1 MSCVDTKK
9 SGNDSID
16 PLSKKED
23 PMKAH
28 NGNSKHSQKPSPM
41 KPYQP
46 GIDPEIDAWFTAF
59 FIENHLDHFTHP
71 EQAAAPEQVRFTV
84 YTEDDE
90 RYYPCS
96 DRMFAAIMSRKESDF
111 IQKKY
116 QEVLERILELID
128 QQIKDQREK
137 DYLTALIKIKY
148 QHETRDEIMIPSRL
162 EKRLIRIFLNHS
174 QIEDP
179 YIIEKTTRNH
189 RVSRALNSEG
199 FQKALNYFDCT
210 DLTNSLSSLT
220 QVKALAEDLILKRL
234 FSLAGV
240 PSLWE
245 SNESLAY
252 TEEVFLRMFD
262 RPLTGNGIEPLFRF
276 LGIQSPDH
284 QSREV
289 GTKKILW
296 LADEAGEFVVDL
308 AIINCLA
315 KLGHKIIIAFKG
327 GPLFT
332 KVDFKDAQEDE
343 VLNRELEGALFLQ
356 DKNMNKNE
364 LVKTLRS
371 DYDIIAISDGTRENL
386 NLLLT
391 STTFARIFKE
401 VDGIISRGHDQ
412 RRRFFVT
419 HFQFTQDI
427 FNISPGDQG
436 AVSILYRPKHP
447 AVIKFSHKDLENKAK
462 KIIDRMVDAKKHGMT
477 VVFYS
482 GIIGSIPGRISMAK
496 KIMSV
501 LIEYLKQQFAMTFI
515 INPSEYFEP
524 GMDADDLM
532 YMWEIVQRSGYIDI
546 WRFQTYDDIAQAF
559 QIMNSKVPPEWV
571 GKDATFSTGCT
582 KEMHIALEVQAKHP
596 EMQIIGPA
604 KEKFMRRSEYGV
616 GKMYDKR
623 LGEILPFK

>member
-1 MSCVDTKK
+1 
-9 SGNDSID
+9 
-16 PLSKKED
+16 
-23 PMKAH
+23 MKAH
-28 NGNSKHSQKPSPM
+28 DGNSKHSQEPSAK

-46 GIDPEIDAWFTAF
+46 GLDPEMDAWFTAF

-71 EQAAAPEQVRFTV
+71 EQAAAPEQVQFTV
-84 YTEDDE
+84 YTDDDD

-111 IQKKY
+111 IQSKY
-116 QEVLERILELID
+116 QEVLERISKLID
-128 QQIKDQREK
+128 RQIKDQNEK
-137 DYLTALIKIKY
+137 DYLKALIKIKY

-162 EKRLIRIFLNHS
+162 EKRLIRIFLNHT

-179 YIIEKTTRNH
+179 YIIEKSIRNR
-189 RVSRALNSEG
+189 RVSRVLNSEE

-220 QVKALAEDLILKRL
+220 QLKALVEDLELKRL
-234 FSLAGV
+234 FSLAV
-240 PSLWE
+240 ESSLWKSDE
-245 SNESLAY
+245 WISY
-252 TEEVFLRMFD
+252 TDKDFLRMFD
-262 RPLTGNGIEPLFRF
+262 RPLTGNGVEPLFRF
-276 LGIQSPDH
+276 LGIQTLDDK
-284 QSREV
+284 SREV

-308 AIINCLA
+308 AIINYLA

-332 KVDFKDAQEDE
+332 KVDFEDTEEDE
-343 VLNRELEGALFLQ
+343 VLRRELEGALFLQ
-356 DKNMNKNE
+356 EINMRKNE
-364 LVKTLRS
+364 LVRTLRS
-371 DYDIIAISDGTRENL
+371 DYDIVAISDGTRENL
-386 NLLLT
+386 NLLLA

-412 RRRFFVT
+412 RRRFFDS

-427 FNISPGDQG
+427 FNISSGDQG
-436 AVSILYRPKHP
+436 AVSILYKPKHP
-447 AVIKFSHKDLENKAK
+447 AVIKFSHKDLENKAR

-496 KIMSV
+496 KIMSI

-582 KEMHIALEVQAKHP
+582 KEMHIALEVQTKHP